1 MLMLPHTLARPLL
14 ATTLALAALTQAK
27 AQVGEYR
34 NVFSVGISGG
44 YAMNSV
50 GFQPAVSQ
58 KMHGGYTAGLVGRY
72 TSEKYFST
80 ICAIQVEA
88 NLTQL
93 GWTEKI
99 ETLSGAP
106 VINSETGEA
115 EAYKRDMTYV
125 QIPFLAHLAWGRER
139 NGLNFFVNLGPQIGF
154 CLSEKTTMNYTTPH
168 LVTSTGDETGRSSS
182 TVAQETMPV
191 ENKFDYGIAFGG
203 GIEWDIKHIGRFYAE
218 GRYYYGLGNIYGDSK
233 KDEFGKSNNGTINIK
248 IGYIRDL

>member
-1 MLMLPHTLARPLL
+1 MLPHKLARPLL
-14 ATTLALAALTQAK
+14 ATALTLTALTQAH
-27 AQVGEYR
+27 AQVGDYR

-44 YAMNSV
+44 YALNSI
-50 GFQPAVSQ
+50 GFQPTVNQ
-58 KMHGGYTAGLVGRY
+58 KMHGGYTAGIVGRY

-99 ETLSGAP
+99 ETLSENP
-106 VINSETGEA
+106 VINAETGEA

-125 QIPFLAHLAWGRER
+125 QIPFLAHLAWGREK

-154 CLSEKTTMNYTTPH
+154 CLSENTTMNYTTPH
-168 LVTSTGDETGRSSS
+168 LATSTSDDTGRSSS
-182 TVAQETMPV
+182 TTAQETMPV

-203 GIEWDIKHIGRFYAE
+203 GLEWDIRRVGRFYIE

-233 KDEFGKSNNGTINIK
+233 TDEFGKSNNGTINIK
-248 IGYIRDL
+248 LGYIRDL

>member
-1 MLMLPHTLARPLL
+1 MPTLTHSIRRPL
-14 ATTLALAALTQAK
+14 AVTALAVAAITQTQ

-50 GFQPAVSQ
+50 GFQPNVNQ
-58 KMHGGYTAGLVGRY
+58 KMHGGYTAGIVGRY

-106 VINSETGEA
+106 VINIETGEA

-139 NGLNFFVNLGPQIGF
+139 NGLNFFINLGPQIGF
-154 CLSEKTTMNYTTPH
+154 CLSEKTTMNYTTPP
-168 LVTSTGDETGRSSS
+168 LATSTSDDTGRSSS

-203 GIEWDIKHIGRFYAE
+203 GIEWDIKRIGRFYAE

>member
-1 MLMLPHTLARPLL
+1 MLPHKLARPLL
-14 ATTLALAALTQAK
+14 ATALTLVALTQAH
-27 AQVGEYR
+27 AQVGDYR

-44 YAMNSV
+44 YALNSI
-50 GFQPAVSQ
+50 GFQPTVNQ
-58 KMHGGYTAGLVGRY
+58 KMHGGYTAGIVGRY

-99 ETLSGAP
+99 ETLSENP
-106 VINSETGEA
+106 VINAETGEA

-125 QIPFLAHLAWGRER
+125 QIPFLAHLAWGREK

-154 CLSEKTTMNYTTPH
+154 CLSENTTMNYTTPH
-168 LVTSTGDETGRSSS
+168 LATSTSDDTGRSSS
-182 TVAQETMPV
+182 TTAQETMPV

-203 GIEWDIKHIGRFYAE
+203 GLEWDIRRVGRFYIE

-233 KDEFGKSNNGTINIK
+233 TDEFGKSNNGTINIK
-248 IGYIRDL
+248 LGYIRDL